1 MNTNNIRHYLALPA
15 QWVMLL
21 AYKIHLSIDGNSE
34 YICHTFEEQYE
45 IELELDLQGLSA
57 LDVYKYNNG

>member
-21 AYKIHLSIDGNSE
+21 AYKIHLSINGNSE
-34 YICHTFEEQYE
+34 YVCYTFAEADA
-45 IELELDLQGLSA
+45 IELELSLQGLSA

>member
-1 MNTNNIRHYLALPA
+1 
-15 QWVMLL
+15 MLL

-34 YICHTFEEQYE
+34 YVCNTFEEQYE
-45 IELELDLQGLSA
+45 IELELQLKGLSA

>member
-1 MNTNNIRHYLALPA
+1 VNTNKVRHYLALPA

-34 YICHTFEEQYE
+34 YVCHTFEEE
-45 IELELDLQGLSA
+45 HAIELELAAQGLGA
-57 LDVYKYNNG
+57 LDVYKYKNG

>member
-34 YICHTFEEQYE
+34 YVCHTFAEADA
-45 IELELDLQGLSA
+45 IELELASKGLGA
-57 LDVYKYNNG
+57 LDVYKYTNG